1 MSWPTLTLPTTTHG
15 ARFTFPLHCSC
26 SRAYGAAMLG
36 RIVEISGEGRRL
48 SLYRGFLEISGP
60 DGLLGQVPLD
70 DIEAVI
76 ASTPAVSYTNQAL
89 TALAE
94 RGAPV
99 VICGRNFTPSAFLLP
114 IDGHHAQ
121 GERFE
126 AQAGAKLP
134 VRKRLWAEIVKAK
147 VAAQAS
153 TLERVGGNPLPLRQL
168 ISRVRSGDAGNIE
181 AQAAQKYLP
190 AMFGDAFRRDRSADG
205 INAALNYGYTVLRAA
220 TARSIVA
227 AGLHP
232 SLGLHHVSKGSSL
245 RLADD
250 LMEPFRPAVDLIVH
264 GIANRDPVE
273 LDPPTKRKLA
283 GVLHAD
289 YPTAEGVSPMSNVMT
304 RLAQSLAQIFLGER
318 QRLLWPAEPVP
329 LAVSGPSNNDAD
341 GM

>member
-1 MSWPTLTLPTTTHG
+1 
-15 ARFTFPLHCSC
+15 
-26 SRAYGAAMLG
+26 MLG

-60 DGLLGQVPLD
+60 EGLLGQVPLD

-114 IDGHHAQ
+114 VDGHHAQ

-126 AQAGAKLP
+126 AQAGAKLAT
-134 VRKRLWAEIVKAK
+134 RKRLWAEVVKAK
-147 VAAQAS
+147 VAAQAAA
-153 TLERVGGNPLPLRQL
+153 LERVGGNPLPLRHL
-168 ISRVRSGDAGNIE
+168 IDRIRSGDTGNIE

-190 AMFGDAFRRDRSADG
+190 AMFGESFRRDRDAEG

-232 SLGLHHVSKGSSL
+232 SLGLHHVSKGSGL

-250 LMEPFRPAVDLIVH
+250 LMEPFRPAIDLLVH
-264 GIANRDPVE
+264 RLASGGLIE
-273 LDPPTKRKLA
+273 LDPVTKRTLA

-289 YPTAEGVSPMSNVMT
+289 YATVDGASPLSNVMT
-304 RLAQSLAQIFLGER
+304 RLAQSLAQVFQGER
-318 QRLLWPAEPVP
+318 RRLAWPLEPVP
-329 LAVSGPSNNDAD
+329 LVAPETPSGDLVD
-341 GM
+341 G

>member
-1 MSWPTLTLPTTTHG
+1 
-15 ARFTFPLHCSC
+15 
-26 SRAYGAAMLG
+26 MLG

-60 DGLLGQVPLD
+60 EGVLGQVPLD

-114 IDGHHAQ
+114 VDGHHAQ

-147 VAAQAS
+147 VNAQAAAI
-153 TLERVGGNPLPLRQL
+153 ERIGANPLQLRHL
-168 ISRVRSGDAGNIE
+168 VSRIRSGDPANIE

-190 AMFGDAFRRDRSADG
+190 AMFGESFKRDRDADG

-220 TARSIVA
+220 TARSIVG

-250 LMEPFRPAVDLIVH
+250 LMEPFRPAVDLLVH
-264 GIANRDPVE
+264 GLARRSTIE
-273 LDPPTKRKLA
+273 LDPPTKRML
-283 GVLHAD
+283 VSMLHAD
-289 YPTAEGVSPMSNVMT
+289 YATAEGVSPLSNLLT
-304 RLAQSLAQIFLGER
+304 RLAQSLALVFQGER
-318 QRLLWPAEPVP
+318 RFLAWPLEPIP
-329 LAVSGPSNNDAD
+329 LAATVPAAD
-341 GM
+341 DKGSV

>member
-1 MSWPTLTLPTTTHG
+1 
-15 ARFTFPLHCSC
+15 
-26 SRAYGAAMLG
+26 MLG

-76 ASTPAVSYTNQAL
+76 ASSPAVSYTNQAL
-89 TALAE
+89 AALAE

-99 VICGRNFTPSAFLLP
+99 VICGKNFAPSALLLP

-121 GERFE
+121 GKRFE
-126 AQAGAKLP
+126 AQAGTKLP
-134 VRKRLWAEIVKAK
+134 VRKRLWADIVKVK
-147 VAAQAS
+147 VAAQAAA
-153 TLERVGGNPLPLRQL
+153 LERVGGNPLPLRQL
-168 ISRVRSGDAGNIE
+168 LPRVRSGDAGNIE

-190 AMFGDAFRRDRSADG
+190 TMFGDAFRRDRSADG
-205 INAALNYGYTVLRAA
+205 VNAALNYGYTVLRAA

-250 LMEPFRPAVDLIVH
+250 LMEPFRPAVDLVVH
-264 GIANRDPVE
+264 GLLDRDPIE
-273 LDPPTKRKLA
+273 LDPSTKRVLA

-289 YPTAEGVSPMSNVMT
+289 YATAEGASPLSNVLT
-304 RLAQSLAQIFLGER
+304 RLAQSLAQVFLGER
-318 QRLLWPAEPVP
+318 PRVVWPLEPIPLEATAPAPTDSGAE
-329 LAVSGPSNNDAD
+329 
-341 GM
+341 

>member
-1 MSWPTLTLPTTTHG
+1 
-15 ARFTFPLHCSC
+15 
-26 SRAYGAAMLG
+26 MLG
-36 RIVEISGEGRRL
+36 RIIEISGEGRRL
-48 SLYRGFLEISGP
+48 SLHRGFLEISGP
-60 DGLLGQVPLD
+60 EGCLGQVPLD

-76 ASTPAVSYTNQAL
+76 ASSPAVSYTNQAL
-89 TALAE
+89 SALAE

-126 AQAGAKLP
+126 AQAAASQP

-147 VAAQAS
+147 IGAQAAA
-153 TLERVGGNPLPLRQL
+153 LEQVGGEPLQLRHL
-168 ISRVRSGDAGNIE
+168 AHRVRSGDSGNIE

-190 AMFGDAFRRDRSADG
+190 AMFGDAFRRDRDAAG
-205 INAALNYGYTVLRAA
+205 VNAALNYGYTVLRAA

-250 LMEPFRPAVDLIVH
+250 LMEPFRPAVDLLVWSMAKE
-264 GIANRDPVE
+264 GDFAD
-273 LDPPTKRKLA
+273 LDPQRKRRLA
-283 GVLHAD
+283 AVLHAD
-289 YPTAEGVSPMSNVMT
+289 YQTAEGASPLSNVLT
-304 RLAQSLAQIFLGER
+304 RLAQSLAQVFLGQCKRLSWPMSAIPLPSGAKALER
-318 QRLLWPAEPVP
+318 Q
-329 LAVSGPSNNDAD
+329 D
-341 GM
+341 GDG

>member
-1 MSWPTLTLPTTTHG
+1 
-15 ARFTFPLHCSC
+15 
-26 SRAYGAAMLG
+26 MLG
-36 RIVEISGEGRRL
+36 RIVEISGQGRRL
-48 SLYRGFLEISGP
+48 SLHRGFLEISGP
-60 DGLLGQVPLD
+60 EGILGQIPLD

-76 ASTPAVSYTNQAL
+76 ASTPAVSYTSQAL

-99 VICGRNFTPSAFLLP
+99 VICGPNFTPSAFLLP
-114 IDGHHAQ
+114 VDGHHAQ

-126 AQAGAKLP
+126 AQAGARLP

-147 VAAQAS
+147 VSAQAAA
-153 TLERVGGNPLPLRQL
+153 LERVGANPLPVRHLV
-168 ISRVRSGDAGNIE
+168 SRIRSGDIGNVE

-190 AMFGDAFRRDRSADG
+190 AMFGATFKRDREADG
-205 INAALNYGYTVLRAA
+205 VNAALNYGYTVLRAA

-250 LMEPFRPAVDLIVH
+250 LMEPFRPAVDLLVLGMARH
-264 GIANRDPVE
+264 GAIG
-273 LDPPTKRKLA
+273 LDPPTKRTLA

-289 YPTAEGVSPMSNVMT
+289 YPTAEGASPLSNALT
-304 RLAQSLAQIFLGER
+304 RLAQSLAQVFLGER
-318 QRLLWPAEPVP
+318 RYLAWPLELVP
-329 LAVSGPSNNDAD
+329 LAPTALAVSDA
-341 GM
+341 GGA

>member
-1 MSWPTLTLPTTTHG
+1 
-15 ARFTFPLHCSC
+15 
-26 SRAYGAAMLG
+26 MLG
-36 RIVEISGEGRRL
+36 RIVEITGEGRRL
-48 SLYRGFLEISGP
+48 SLHRGFLEISGP
-60 DGLLGQVPLD
+60 DGVLGQVPLD

-76 ASTPAVSYTNQAL
+76 ASSPAISYSNQAL

-99 VICGRNFTPSAFLLP
+99 VICGRNFAPSALLLP

-126 AQAGAKLP
+126 AQAAAKLP
-134 VRKRLWAEIVKAK
+134 VRKRLWAEIVRAK
-147 VAAQAS
+147 VTAQAAA
-153 TLERVGGNPLPLRQL
+153 LERVGADPLPLRFL
-168 ISRVRSGDAGNIE
+168 LSRVRSGDTGNIE

-190 AMFGDAFRRDRSADG
+190 AMFGGGFRRDRDADG

-250 LMEPFRPAVDLIVH
+250 LMEPFRPTVDIVVH
-264 GIANRDPVE
+264 DLLRSSEAIA

-289 YPTAEGVSPMSNVMT
+289 FASSEGASPLSNVLT
-304 RLAQSLAQIFLGER
+304 RCAQSLTQVFMGER
-318 QRLLWPAEPVP
+318 QRLAWPLSLVP
-329 LAVSGPSNNDAD
+329 LSAAAEAGAINSNND
-341 GM
+341 

>member
-1 MSWPTLTLPTTTHG
+1 
-15 ARFTFPLHCSC
+15 
-26 SRAYGAAMLG
+26 MLG
-36 RIVEISGEGRRL
+36 RIIEISGEGRRL

-70 DIEAVI
+70 DVEAVI
-76 ASTPAVSYTNQAL
+76 ASNPAVSYTNQAL

-99 VICGRNFTPSAFLLP
+99 VICGNNFTPSAFLLP

-126 AQAGAKLP
+126 AQAGTKLP
-134 VRKRLWAEIVKAK
+134 VRKRLWADIVKAK

-153 TLERVGGNPLPLRQL
+153 ALERVGGNPLPLRQL
-168 ISRVRSGDAGNIE
+168 LPRVRSGDAGNIE

-190 AMFGDAFRRDRSADG
+190 ALFGHAFRRDRSADG
-205 INAALNYGYTVLRAA
+205 VNAALNYGYTVLRAA
-220 TARSIVA
+220 AARSVVA

-250 LMEPFRPAVDLIVH
+250 LMEPFRPAVDLVVH
-264 GIANRDPVE
+264 GIADRNPIT
-273 LDPPTKRKLA
+273 LDPSTKRLLVR
-283 GVLHAD
+283 VLHAD
-289 YPTAEGVSPMSNVMT
+289 YATAEGASPLSNVLT
-304 RLAQSLAQIFLGER
+304 RLAQSLAHVFLG
-318 QRLLWPAEPVP
+318 QRRRLAWPLEPVP
-329 LAVSGPSNNDAD
+329 LEATAPAPADA
-341 GM
+341 GGA